1 MSSKSNVIILAGGFG
16 TRLSKV
22 YGDIPKPMAPIDH
35 RPMIE
40 HQIIQCKK
48 YGFEKILILAHYK
61 SDKIIDFLGN
71 GSNYGLKINYLIEK
85 TPLGTGGALL
95 NSLNQLEDNFLV
107 IYGDTFFKIDLNI
120 FYQFHINNKAS
131 ASLFLHPNDHP
142 YDSDLV
148 EIDKF
153 DYIKKILPYPH
164 KKSLIT
170 RNLVNAAIY
179 FFKKENIEK
188 FKFHKNNFDIA
199 KDLLPLML
207 IKKQKIKGYISQEY
221 IKDAGTPD
229 RIKKI
234 NNHINNNLHNKLS
247 LESKRS
253 AVFIDRDGT
262 INTEVNHLKS
272 IDQFELIKKSDEA
285 IALLNKEGFLTVVVT
300 NQPVI
305 ARGELT
311 FKELNTIHAK
321 MEKLLSLK
329 GAYLDEITF
338 CPHHPDSGFENEI
351 KELKKKCICR
361 KPNNGLIEQ
370 SMQKLNITN
379 QSSWMIGDRTADILA
394 GQKSFLNTILL
405 RTGFYGKDQ
414 KYSVQPD
421 FIMDDLYNASQFI
434 IRYQN
439 LETKIFNLVKK
450 RLHLEKII
458 IIGGLSRSG
467 KSTLASIIQKKL
479 EKDNIKS
486 HIISLDSWLKK
497 KSDRIEGSGVLER
510 YKTEKIK
517 NFISEISLDDF
528 FEINIPDFCF
538 YSKKSTASKKIL
550 IKKNDKII
558 IEGIPAL
565 LFNDLLKLSNLKFY
579 VDIEKGLR
587 HNRIR
592 TEYKSRL
599 YKLEKID
606 SIIQSRKI
614 DEDVI
619 IKQSNKHANFIIKT
633 YDS

>member
-1 MSSKSNVIILAGGFG
+1 MSIKSNVIILAGGFG

-22 YGDIPKPMAPIDH
+22 YGDIPKPMVPISNK
-35 RPMIE
+35 PMIE

-48 YGFEKILILAHYK
+48 YGFDKILILGHYK

-71 GSNYGLKINYLIEK
+71 GSKYGLKIKYLIEK
-85 TPLGTGGALL
+85 SPLGTGGALL

-107 IYGDTFFKIDLNI
+107 IYGDTFFKINLNI
-120 FYQFHINNKAS
+120 FYKFHINNNAS

-148 EIDKF
+148 EIDK
-153 DYIKKILPYPH
+153 DEYVTKIFPYPH

-179 FFKKENIEK
+179 FFNKKSIK
-188 FKFHKNNFDIA
+188 KIKLQKKKFDIA
-199 KDLLPLML
+199 KDLLPSML
-207 IKKQKIKGYISQEY
+207 SQKQKIKGYISQEY
-221 IKDAGTPD
+221 IKDGGTPD

-234 NNHINNNLHNKLS
+234 NNIINKNLPNKLS
-247 LESKRS
+247 LDGKRS

-262 INTEVNHLKS
+262 INKEVNHLNN

-285 IALLNKEGFLTVVVT
+285 IALLNKEGLLTILIT

-305 ARGELT
+305 SRGELT
-311 FKELNTIHAK
+311 FKGLNKIHAQ

-338 CPHHPDSGFENEI
+338 CPHHPDSGFDNEI
-351 KELKKKCICR
+351 KELKKSCSCR

-370 SMQKLNITN
+370 SIQKLNITN

-405 RTGFYGKDQ
+405 RTGFYGKDY
-414 KYSVQPD
+414 KYPIKPD
-421 FIMDDLYNASQFI
+421 FIMDDLYNASDFI
-434 IRYQN
+434 IKYQN
-439 LETKIFNLVKK
+439 IETKIFDLLKET
-450 RLHLEKII
+450 LHKEKVIL
-458 IIGGLSRSG
+458 IGGLSRSG
-467 KSTLASIIQKKL
+467 KSTVSKIIQKKL
-479 EKDNIKS
+479 AKNNFKS

-497 KSDRIEGSGVLER
+497 KPDRIEGSGVLER

-528 FEINIPDFCF
+528 FEINIPDFCS
-538 YSKKSTASKKIL
+538 YSKKSITSKKIL
-550 IKKNDKII
+550 LKKNDKII
-558 IEGIPAL
+558 IEGVPVL

-579 VDIEKGLR
+579 VDIDENLR
-587 HNRIR
+587 FQRFLA
-592 TEYKSRL
+592 EY
-599 YKLEKID
+599 
-606 SIIQSRKI
+606 QSRSYSIKEI
-614 DEDVI
+614 KTIFESRKKDEDFV
-619 IKQSNKHANFIIKT
+619 IKQSKKQSNFILKT